1 MNRLQLKKMNKK
13 YFPRL
18 FLAMVVLLFL
28 AGMSVYTVFIRPGR
42 SGEKY
47 IYIEENVERGDLILG
62 IMESGRIDLGEST
75 LNYTLEW
82 DEEEDDDGEA
92 EEESGG
98 YLEIEEVYVV
108 KGQRIK
114 EGDALFKL
122 TAKSISAVKKRA
134 SALIAE
140 AETALAETEA
150 EYETG
155 LLQAKSVYDISILEA
170 EQARNSYGSS
180 MTKSQESVNSLLAE
194 QKALKAE
201 MEYYTEKLAD
211 EELWE
216 ALDEAEKAY
225 TAAKNKYEN
234 TDYHNAA
241 AYTDNYSQYKSAKED
256 LKKIQ
261 EQIDEYTRTIETN
274 QKSIEENRKKM
285 ETAEDVLAMEKLTSE
300 SAYESAVLGGELAE
314 GIYHYTIRELEE
326 TVNIVR
332 TEREEAEENR
342 KELDAFVGDDGII
355 YADSAGLVTNVYYE
369 EGDELTVPG
378 AMISY
383 VKEGACTV
391 TVDVSEE
398 DIAAISVGN
407 KADVVIAA
415 YPEQIYEG
423 TITAVST
430 KKAEDYALTVSYPVT
445 IQIEGDTSLLYG
457 GMTADVTFVTDAVR
471 NVIYV
476 SKKAVQEVDGRNY
489 VYKKGKEGKMELVEV
504 ETGFSDGVKVEIISG
519 LSESDAVYIESKIH
533 ATEAELTEEKRDEN
547 KNSEE
552 DGMEEPK
559 ISENNGGQPED
570 MNRGG
575 AWNGGR

>member
-1 MNRLQLKKMNKK
+1 M
-13 YFPRL
+13 
-18 FLAMVVLLFL
+18 
-28 AGMSVYTVFIRPGR
+28 
-42 SGEKY
+42 
-47 IYIEENVERGDLILG
+47 
-62 IMESGRIDLGEST
+62 
-75 LNYTLEW
+75 
-82 DEEEDDDGEA
+82 
-92 EEESGG
+92 
-98 YLEIEEVYVV
+98 
-108 KGQRIK
+108 
-114 EGDALFKL
+114 
-122 TAKSISAVKKRA
+122 
-134 SALIAE
+134 
-140 AETALAETEA
+140 
-150 EYETG
+150 
-155 LLQAKSVYDISILEA
+155 
-170 EQARNSYGSS
+170 
-180 MTKSQESVNSLLAE
+180 
-194 QKALKAE
+194 
-201 MEYYTEKLAD
+201 
-211 EELWE
+211 
-216 ALDEAEKAY
+216 
-225 TAAKNKYEN
+225 
-234 TDYHNAA
+234 
-241 AYTDNYSQYKSAKED
+241 
-256 LKKIQ
+256 
-261 EQIDEYTRTIETN
+261 
-274 QKSIEENRKKM
+274 
-285 ETAEDVLAMEKLTSE
+285 
-300 SAYESAVLGGELAE
+300 
-314 GIYHYTIRELEE
+314 
-326 TVNIVR
+326 
-332 TEREEAEENR
+332 
-342 KELDAFVGDDGII
+342 
-355 YADSAGLVTNVYYE
+355 TNVYYE